1 MATKEKEGLRADNSM
16 LAENCQC
23 LRLVCQARDCERL
36 KEPLAEAQTG
46 EAGAGDAARQL
57 RALAIAQFWGSVPGT
72 HVAALHLYL
81 QLQFQVIQCLLPDYM
96 GTRHIHGTYMEENT
110 HMHKTEKS

>member
-36 KEPLAEAQTG
+36 KEPLAEA
-46 EAGAGDAARQL
+46 
-57 RALAIAQFWGSVPGT
+57 
-72 HVAALHLYL
+72 
-81 QLQFQVIQCLLPDYM
+81 
-96 GTRHIHGTYMEENT
+96 
-110 HMHKTEKS
+110 